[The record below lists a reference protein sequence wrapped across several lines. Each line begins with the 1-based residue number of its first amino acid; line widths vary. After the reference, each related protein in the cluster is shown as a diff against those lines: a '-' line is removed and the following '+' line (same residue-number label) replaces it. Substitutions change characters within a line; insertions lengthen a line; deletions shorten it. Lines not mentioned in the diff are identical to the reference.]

1 MAIWSCVT
9 MDENMSSVAELLF
22 YRNFS
27 DSNLIQI
34 GKSTNLWDWSKGK
47 VKH

>member
-1 MAIWSCVT
+1 MATWSCVA

-22 YRNFS
+22 SRNFS
-27 DSNLIQI
+27 DGNLIQI
-34 GKSTNLWDWSKGK
+34 GKSTNLWDWIKGK

>member
-1 MAIWSCVT
+1 MATWSCVT
-9 MDENMSSVAELLF
+9 MDENMSSVAELL

-34 GKSTNLWDWSKGK
+34 DKSTNLWDWSKGK